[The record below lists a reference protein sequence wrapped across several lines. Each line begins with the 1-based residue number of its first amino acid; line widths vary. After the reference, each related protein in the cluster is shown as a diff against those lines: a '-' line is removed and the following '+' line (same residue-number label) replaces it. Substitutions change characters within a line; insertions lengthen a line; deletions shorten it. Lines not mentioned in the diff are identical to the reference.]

1 MRKTIAILFGGCSSE
16 YEVSL
21 QSAAAVLDAVDRKK
35 YEVLKIG
42 ITRDGTW
49 LEYEGGTD
57 EIRDDGLS
65 LIHILLRSTSFVF
78 IIGIAVTF
86 VLITGGLDLS
96 VGRVMAM
103 SGILSAMAAQSGMN
117 LGICILAGL
126 AFGFVIGLLNGLLIV
141 KLNIPALIVTL
152 GMMYVCDG
160 LVLIVTMG
168 SPVSV
173 SYTHLDVYKRQ
184 GITNYTNYFNTISP

>member
-57 EIRDDGLS
+57 EIRDDGWAS
-65 LIHILLRSTSFVF
+65 HPSCTPAMISADRKDHGVM
-78 IIGIAVTF
+78 VWKE
-86 VLITGGLDLS
+86 
-96 VGRVMAM
+96 GRPELV
-103 SGILSAMAAQSGMN
+103 
-117 LGICILAGL
+117 
-126 AFGFVIGLLNGLLIV
+126 
-141 KLNIPALIVTL
+141 
-152 GMMYVCDG
+152 YVC
-160 LVLIVTMG
+160 LL
-168 SPVSV
+168 
-173 SYTHLDVYKRQ
+173 YTSRCV
-184 GITNYTNYFNTISP
+184 